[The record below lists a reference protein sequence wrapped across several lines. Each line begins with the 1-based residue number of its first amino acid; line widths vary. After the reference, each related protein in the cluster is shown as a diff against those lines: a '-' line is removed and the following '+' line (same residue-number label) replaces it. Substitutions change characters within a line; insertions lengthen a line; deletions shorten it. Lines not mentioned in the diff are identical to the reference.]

1 LHPRST
7 AVPLPVPGRIVALPF
22 LVHLRDI
29 RGMIGRHLRITGH
42 VQGVGYRYW
51 FIGRAEAR
59 GLTGWVRNRAD
70 GSVEAVVQGSEDEV
84 ARIVAEAGSGPPAA
98 RVDRVEA
105 IDQPIDP
112 AFNQLEQR
120 PTC

>member
-1 LHPRST
+1 MR
-7 AVPLPVPGRIVALPF
+7 AALPF
-22 LVHLRDI
+22 LADLRDI
-29 RGMIGRHLRITGH
+29 RGMISRHLRITGR

-51 FIGRAEAR
+51 FLGRAEAL
-59 GLTGWVRNRAD
+59 GLTGWVRNRVD
-70 GSVEAVVQGSEDEV
+70 GSVEAVVQGPEDEV

-98 RVDRVEA
+98 RVDRVET
-105 IDQPIDP
+105 IDHPFDP

>member
-1 LHPRST
+1 
-7 AVPLPVPGRIVALPF
+7 
-22 LVHLRDI
+22 
-29 RGMIGRHLRITGH
+29 MIGRHLRITGR

-51 FIGRAEAR
+51 FIGRAKAR

-70 GSVEAVVQGSEDEV
+70 GSVEAVVQGPEDEV
-84 ARIVAEAGSGPPAA
+84 ARIVADAASGPPAA

-105 IDQPIDP
+105 IEQPVDP

-120 PTC
+120 LTC